1 MPLGDFI
8 RSIIKK
14 NSQTNQAKSSECIAL
29 SKIES
34 DINGLEKAIL
44 ASVPPETAIPK
55 SSFIPDA
62 KFLDK
67 IKDGYVSQIR
77 KNYPVDLVDS
87 HLEHGYLKLS
97 SIDFDILHTKV
108 STLKEILKS
117 KGIETTG
124 KKADLV
130 SRVLEN
136 FNEAELRTFSLDSR
150 YCLTES
156 GEKLVSQYLI
166 VESGKR
172 LKRAIELARP
182 IVRGDLKTASE
193 MLRPSPTST
202 SGVQDWPQGIWRYIN
217 DVGCDDGILIVA
229 IVESRL
235 MSQYPRTILPDFS
248 RFGYEID
255 EDALS
260 NGFTGSCA
268 YYEVFLAEKYGCPYK
283 IYPCSCPECQS
294 MSGKLFSSSEA
305 KIGST
310 LPPFSKHCVCAV
322 ALEYNLKD

>member
-1 MPLGDFI
+1 MSLGNFI
-8 RSIIKK
+8 RSIMQK
-14 NSQTNQAKSSECIAL
+14 NSPPDQAKSSELDAL

-34 DINGLEKAIL
+34 DINGLEKVIL
-44 ASVPPETAIPK
+44 ASASPEADISEP
-55 SSFIPDA
+55 SFIPDA

-77 KNYPVDLVDS
+77 KNYPIDLVDS

-97 SIDFDILHTKV
+97 SIDFDVLHAKV

-130 SRVLEN
+130 TRVLEN
-136 FNEAELRTFSLDSR
+136 FNEVELLAFPLDSR

-156 GEKLVSQYLI
+156 GEKIVNQYLI
-166 VESGKR
+166 AESGKR
-172 LKRAIELARP
+172 LKCAIELARP

-202 SGVQDWPQGIWRYIN
+202 SGAQDWPQGIWRYIN

-235 MSQYPRTILPDFS
+235 LMQYHKIILPDF
-248 RFGYEID
+248 RHFGYEVD

-268 YYEVFLAEKYGCPYK
+268 YYEVFLAEKNDCLYK
-283 IYPCSCPECQS
+283 IHPCSCPECQS
-294 MSGKLFSSSEA
+294 MNGRLFSPSEA

-322 ALEYNLKD
+322 APEYSRKK